1 MVSAG
6 GRRLLGADH
15 SGVALATAQAKYP
28 HVPTEKHSLQDL
40 PYQGEFDGVMCVDAM
55 EFGFTGRLALGVGS
69 LSARSDSGGWLY
81 LTVELGPEDRVSEVN
96 REARK
101 LRFPVVDGEWVE
113 PDGFYHHYPSM
124 DAVRAWV
131 GEAEFVIYEEAEG
144 PWHEEEYSYHH
155 VLAHL

>member
-1 MVSAG
+1 MLARF
-6 GRRLLGADH
+6 RR
-15 SGVALATAQAKYP
+15 AL
-28 HVPTEKHSLQDL
+28 H
-40 PYQGEFDGVMCVDAM
+40 
-55 EFGFTGRLALGVGS
+55 
-69 LSARSDSGGWLY
+69 SGGWLY